1 MKRLIASFVIILI
14 LGGVCYLGNSIT
26 QKTYDQINE
35 TIENSLEYMVTGEE
49 ALAKSAALRAEELW
63 IKSEKYLAAFINHQL
78 LEEVG
83 LKLSQ
88 LEPFANEDTKEEF
101 FASVKSAKTALIHMR
116 NGQIP
121 SVETVM

>member
-1 MKRLIASFVIILI
+1 MKRLMVSLLIILI
-14 LGGVCYLGNSIT
+14 LGGTCYLGSCVTEKAYEEIYEKIEASEKYM
-26 QKTYDQINE
+26 QNE
-35 TIENSLEYMVTGEE
+35 QET
-49 ALAKSAALRAEELW
+49 LAKSAALKAEELW
-63 IKSEKYLAAFINHQL
+63 VKREKYLAVFINHQL
-78 LEEVG
+78 IDEVG

-88 LEPFANEDTKEEF
+88 LEPLATSDTKEEF